1 METVA
6 EVAVGGWFVAP
17 QLSPQTVNNK
27 GVDKETIRRGNL
39 MLCYAVLCCAVLCC
53 AVLCCAVLCCA
64 VLCCA
69 VLCHNFTH
77 FSVYRHNANS
87 SINTNNLK
95 PLAFYLVL
103 CKGRFTLMALIN
115 TIFKIK
121 IIKRFI

>member
-39 MLCYAVLCCAVLCC
+39 M
-53 AVLCCAVLCCA
+53 LCCA